1 MQDANSLDASGQKG
15 KDILDSFGKALLS
28 NFSTEAVGKV
38 VAELD
43 KGASTL
49 LKQFGMGQ
57 EMAQTLRATMA
68 DAVTDVRTLGGDIA
82 DVIKTQQDASKA
94 LQRNVILSAEVNK
107 DLYATMKVTGQEVG
121 ALVSGF
127 KDVGIGAGR
136 VAGEMKKVVDI
147 ATQSGVNAADVSA
160 KVLQNMD
167 ALNKYNFEGGVSGL
181 AKMAAQASLLRIDM
195 SQTLAFAEKVF
206 DPEGAIEM
214 AAAMQR
220 LGVSQSSLLDPL
232 KMMDLAQNDPA
243 ELQNQIAQMSKQF
256 VQLGKDGNFEIMPGA
271 KRQMREISK
280 AMGIPYEQLTK
291 MALGSAE
298 LEDKMSKIRFPDLPG
313 LDEDKQKM
321 IANMAEMGKGGK
333 YEVQIKDEETG
344 ETITKALDQ
353 LNEKDVANLEKM
365 ANTAPK
371 TMEELAVS
379 QLSVTEKM
387 AADIKSLAD
396 QTGLGV
402 ARTKAMG
409 SGINL
414 LRDTS
419 TAVRKTLTPK
429 EMSTKNL
436 AASIDSGIDK
446 SLDVLKRLTDGEIS
460 QLEARQ
466 EIGKNLSKLGSLL
479 NSAYET
485 GMKTAEEQSKKI
497 KEDYPIFDQLK
508 KLISGDITKAE
519 SNNKQNTNITQ
530 TEISNVRNT
539 STIPTNTTQTTTN
552 PSTDRPI
559 EITLNHNIDLK
570 ASSNLDTNQIVM
582 ALKNTDVQQGMVGA
596 LKEAIYSNGLM
607 APTANKTQLMNS
619 NISASSLA

>member
-1 MQDANSLDASGQKG
+1 
-15 KDILDSFGKALLS
+15 
-28 NFSTEAVGKV
+28 
-38 VAELD
+38 
-43 KGASTL
+43 
-49 LKQFGMGQ
+49 
-57 EMAQTLRATMA
+57 MA
-68 DAVTDVRTLGGDIA
+68 D
-82 DVIKTQQDASKA
+82 
-94 LQRNVILSAEVNK
+94 
-107 DLYATMKVTGQEVG
+107 MG
-121 ALVSGF
+121 A
-127 KDVGIGAGR
+127 
-136 VAGEMKKVVDI
+136 
-147 ATQSGVNAADVSA
+147 
-160 KVLQNMD
+160 
-167 ALNKYNFEGGVSGL
+167 
-181 AKMAAQASLLRIDM
+181 
-195 SQTLAFAEKVF
+195 
-206 DPEGAIEM
+206 
-214 AAAMQR
+214 
-220 LGVSQSSLLDPL
+220 
-232 KMMDLAQNDPA
+232 
-243 ELQNQIAQMSKQF
+243 
-256 VQLGKDGNFEIMPGA
+256 
-271 KRQMREISK
+271 
-280 AMGIPYEQLTK
+280 
-291 MALGSAE
+291 
-298 LEDKMSKIRFPDLPG
+298 
-313 LDEDKQKM
+313 
-321 IANMAEMGKGGK
+321 GGK

-344 ETITKALDQ
+344 QTITKAIDE

-402 ARTKAMG
+402 AKTKAMG

-419 TAVRKTLTPK
+419 TAVRKTLSPK

-436 AASIDSGIDK
+436 ASSIDSGIDK

-466 EIGKNLSKLGSLL
+466 EIGKSLSKLGSLL
-479 NSAYET
+479 NSAYDT
-485 GMKTAEEQSKKI
+485 GMKNAEEESKKI
-497 KEDYPIFDQLK
+497 KDDYPIFDQLK
-508 KLISGDITKAE
+508 KLMSGDITKAE

-539 STIPTNTTQTTTN
+539 STIPTNTSQTTTN

-570 ASSNLDTNQIVM
+570 TTGNVDTNQIVM

-619 NISASSLA
+619 NISASSLV